1 MRETSL
7 SFGFADDCY
16 QFARQFTRAGK
27 SFGRFIARRLVS
39 LQSATQRSAYSR
51 ALTLASLSR
60 FRSIAT
66 TSRSLR
72 PSRTSSGPA
81 APMGSCPA
89 WPPASAPC
97 ETCVRRQTSAQPVDA
112 TQALNLSAGVSNVR
126 LSSTV
131 LMRAASTPSYLSLE
145 RSDAAVSR
153 PREW

>member
-27 SFGRFIARRLVS
+27 SLGRFIARRLVS

-66 TSRSLR
+66 TFTLITAVKDFIRSCGTDGFMSRVAACQCSVRDVCPSSNLGSTSRCNTGVKSLR
-72 PSRTSSGPA
+72 WGFECQAIEHGADESGEYPKL
-81 APMGSCPA
+81 PLSG
-89 WPPASAPC
+89 
-97 ETCVRRQTSAQPVDA
+97 AQ
-112 TQALNLSAGVSNVR
+112 
-126 LSSTV
+126 
-131 LMRAASTPSYLSLE
+131 
-145 RSDAAVSR
+145 
-153 PREW
+153 